1 MFKKGGRSIGSP
13 PIPGR
18 EDLDAERENIG
29 AQLRECHER
38 LDSIRDSSVELNDKI
53 YNNTSIINTMHTHMK
68 RINSIIINIDPTD
81 VNMSGYIDR
90 LSRFNDNL
98 MEVENRYNVET
109 NVLAHSV
116 YDNAIKVLDV
126 LRERRILIE
135 QLNALS
141 VHTNLS
147 DESDINRTGGRKTSS
162 KYKKVKQ
169 SRRKKS
175 SNRKSRNKKL

>member
-1 MFKKGGRSIGSP
+1 MFKKGGTLIGSP
-13 PIPGR
+13 PISGR
-18 EDLDAERENIG
+18 EDLDAELENIW
-29 AQLRECHER
+29 AQLRECRER
-38 LDSIRDSSVELNDKI
+38 LDSIRDSSVELNEKI

-68 RINSIIINIDPTD
+68 RINSINIDPMA

-98 MEVENRYNVET
+98 MEVENRYNAET

-116 YDNAIKVLDV
+116 YDNARKVLEV

-135 QLNALS
+135 QMDAL
-141 VHTNLS
+141 
-147 DESDINRTGGRKTSS
+147 DPRPPDDDINRTGGRKTSS
-162 KYKKVKQ
+162 QYKKVKQ
-169 SRRKKS
+169 TRHKKS